1 VAKKTTAKSKSASRK
16 PAGRAAKPAAKAST
30 RAAAAK
36 PKVAAKSTPK
46 NGKPVKAA
54 SIPSKKVNTK
64 SPPKAAATQAPAVPP
79 KPKRHPITII
89 DKKAQAAKAAKAAGK
104 SAGTPKHVDK
114 IIGGKNKK
122 PRTVA
127 EAASQYQADAKG
139 YIFINGRRVRMI
151 STKNHVPSKKPKA
164 NGTAEVA
171 KPEEQI
177 SIKSIK
183 TKLSKPELN
192 HYRELLVLKRREL
205 VGDLNAMESEAL
217 RSGGG
222 NLSHMPIH
230 MADIGTDTFDQDFTL
245 KLAANERVQLREIDD
260 ALRRIEDKSYGVC
273 QLSGKPIPK
282 SRLDAK
288 PWAKY
293 TIESARHMEGQMS
306 A

>member
-1 VAKKTTAKSKSASRK
+1 V
-16 PAGRAAKPAAKAST
+16 RAAKPAAKVGSRATGAKGKMVAKPPAKPMKSAKSLANAPLKT
-30 RAAAAK
+30 SAKPALAKPHKIVTEAAAA
-36 PKVAAKSTPK
+36 S
-46 NGKPVKAA
+46 
-54 SIPSKKVNTK
+54 
-64 SPPKAAATQAPAVPP
+64 P

-104 SAGTPKHVDK
+104 SASKSSDK

-139 YIFINGRRVRMI
+139 YIFINGRRLRMI
-151 STKNHVPSKKPKA
+151 STKNHVPSKKPKS
-164 NGTAEVA
+164 NGAAETV

-177 SIKSIK
+177 AINSIK
-183 TKLSKPELN
+183 TKLTKPELN
-192 HYRELLVLKRREL
+192 HYRELLVHKRRDL
-205 VGDLNAMESEAL
+205 VGDLNAMEREAL

-260 ALRRIEDKSYGVC
+260 ALRRIEEKSYGVC
-273 QLSGKPIPK
+273 QLTGKPIPK

-293 TIESARHMEGQMS
+293 TIEAARQMEGQMS

>member
-1 VAKKTTAKSKSASRK
+1 LVAKKTTAKPKSASRK
-16 PAGRAAKPAAKAST
+16 PAGRAAKPAAKV
-30 RAAAAK
+30 AARTNAAK
-36 PKVAAKSTPK
+36 GKSAAIPNAKPAKPIASASK
-46 NGKPVKAA
+46 KPVGK
-54 SIPSKKVNTK
+54 T
-64 SPPKAAATQAPAVPP
+64 PPKAAAAPVPPP

-104 SAGTPKHVDK
+104 AVGTPKTVDK

-171 KPEEQI
+171 KAEEQI

-205 VGDLNAMESEAL
+205 VGDLTAMESEAL

-245 KLAANERVQLREIDD
+245 KLAANERGQLREIDD

>member
-1 VAKKTTAKSKSASRK
+1 VAKKTTAKLKSAARK
-16 PAGRAAKPAAKAST
+16 SSGRAAKSVAKATS
-30 RAAAAK
+30 RAAGSKAGSK
-36 PKVAAKSTPK
+36 PKVAAKSLPK
-46 NGKPVKAA
+46 QGKANTSTSLKSSA
-54 SIPSKKVNTK
+54 S
-64 SPPKAAATQAPAVPP
+64 APPP

-104 SAGTPKHVDK
+104 LAATSKPGDK
-114 IIGGKNKK
+114 ILGGKNKK

-151 STKNHVPSKKPKA
+151 STKNHVPSKKPKS
-164 NGTAEVA
+164 NGTAEVVKA
-171 KPEEQI
+171 EELI

-183 TKLSKPELN
+183 TKLSKPELH

-293 TIESARHMEGQMS
+293 TIEAARHMEGQMS